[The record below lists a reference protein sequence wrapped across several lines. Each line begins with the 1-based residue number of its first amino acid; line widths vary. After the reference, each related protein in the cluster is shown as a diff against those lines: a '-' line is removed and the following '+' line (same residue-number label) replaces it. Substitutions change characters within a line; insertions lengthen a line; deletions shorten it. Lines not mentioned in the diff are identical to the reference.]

1 MTMTGRSREG
11 RILVIGSSNTDL
23 VCQTDRLPHPGETV
37 ASYGFNIYP
46 GGKAANQAV
55 AAARAGASVSFVGGF
70 GDDEYG
76 QARFREMEAEGID
89 LSPSRVYEGMSSG
102 LALIAVDPA
111 GENLI
116 ITVGGANERVDVG
129 QLEEALSGPAFDL
142 ILLPNEAPP
151 DVVALAIDSGSAAT
165 VVLNAAPFSEH
176 LVELAGNV
184 DILICNEIEVGQFL
198 RRPINQATLD
208 ADVSELADVCR
219 GSAVITLG
227 SAGAIGLRAGELR
240 RVAALEIEAVD
251 TTGAGDAF
259 CGAFA
264 AWLGSGSSFGDALQ
278 AGVVA
283 GSLAAT
289 RAGAQPSL
297 PSRDEIAARLG

>member
-1 MTMTGRSREG
+1 MTGRSRQG

-23 VCQTDRLPHPGETV
+23 VCQTNRLPLPGETV

-55 AAARAGASVSFVGGF
+55 AAARAGASVAFVGGF

-76 QARFREMEAEGID
+76 QARFQEMEGEGID
-89 LSPSRVYEGMSSG
+89 LSPSRVFEGVSSG

-129 QLEEALSGPAFDL
+129 QLEEAVSGPAFDL
-142 ILLPNEAPP
+142 ILMPNEAPP
-151 DVVALAIDSGSAAT
+151 DVIALAVDSDSGAR
-165 VVLNAAPFSEH
+165 VVLNAAPFSDH
-176 LVELAGNV
+176 LLKLAGNV
-184 DILICNEIEVGQFL
+184 DILICNEIEAGQFL
-198 RRPINQATLD
+198 RRPIELATLET
-208 ADVSELADVCR
+208 DVSALADVCR

-227 SAGAIGLRAGELR
+227 SAGAIGFQAGELW

-264 AWLGSGSSFGDALQ
+264 AWLASGESFGDALR

-297 PSRDEIAARLG
+297 PSRDEIATRLG